1 MLRIFLAIFIGIIGC
16 SCRKQP
22 HSNYRLEPLWSSAP
36 RNIHYREILF
46 FYKDY
51 CIILSKDNGPHGY
64 SFPQEKIHFRR
75 TDNTIILET
84 DHTAGILCKLES
96 DGKLLKRIWAGNMGV
111 ITYFPITE
119 EEADL
124 LLQKYT
130 IKNVVDSIHSL
141 QPINIG
147 KRKEQSEENSR

>member
-1 MLRIFLAIFIGIIGC
+1 M
-16 SCRKQP
+16 
-22 HSNYRLEPLWSSAP
+22 
-36 RNIHYREILF
+36 
-46 FYKDY
+46 
-51 CIILSKDNGPHGY
+51 LSKDDGPRGY

-96 DGKLLKRIWAGNMGV
+96 DGKLLRRIWAGNMGV

-130 IKNVVDSIHSL
+130 IKNVVDSIHL
-141 QPINIG
+141 LKVPQ
-147 KRKEQSEENSR
+147 KK